1 MWNDP
6 DINVQWPMEKI
17 GGEHNLILAD
27 KDKNLQ
33 SLSEFLQKY
42 KSL

>member
-6 DINVQWPMEKI
+6 DIGVEWPLDKI
-17 GGEHNLILAD
+17 GGEQNLILAE

-33 SLSEFLQKY
+33 SFAQLMENYDKF
-42 KSL
+42 

>member
-6 DINVQWPMEKI
+6 DINVQWPLDKI
-17 GGEHNLILAD
+17 GGEQNLILAD

-33 SLSEFLQKY
+33 SFAEFIEKY
-42 KSL
+42 QSL